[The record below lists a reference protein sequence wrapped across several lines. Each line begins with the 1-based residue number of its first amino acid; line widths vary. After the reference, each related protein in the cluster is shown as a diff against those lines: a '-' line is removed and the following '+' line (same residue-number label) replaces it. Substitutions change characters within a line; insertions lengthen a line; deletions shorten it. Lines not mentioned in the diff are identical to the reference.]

1 MLIELFL
8 LENNLSLTLNDSPD
22 KVQNDWEFY
31 FFLKWR
37 TIYNDR
43 PFVEVNSKGP

>member
-31 FFLKWR
+31 FFFKMANYLQWQA
-37 TIYNDR
+37 ICG
-43 PFVEVNSKGP
+43 SKL